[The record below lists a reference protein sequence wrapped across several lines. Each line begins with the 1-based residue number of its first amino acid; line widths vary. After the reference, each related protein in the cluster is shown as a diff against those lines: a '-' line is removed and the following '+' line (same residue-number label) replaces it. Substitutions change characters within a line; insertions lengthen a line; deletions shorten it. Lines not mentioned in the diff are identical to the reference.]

1 MADDHR
7 ITVRTSRSVRS
18 QLFGCHPACASN
30 VWALMTSIAL
40 LGVGVYFVVNSAAKF
55 WIWVYLF
62 AAGGIV
68 LLLEMMTLFTY
79 TTCCRQ
85 RCGKCI
91 KAIWFIDT
99 WKRGLVY
106 VIGGIFCFIPFSVDL
121 RLLCEIRNMMLYK
134 CSGQGFA
141 NFLAQFPV
149 TITLTHLH
157 LPIGQV
163 AHCRCTT
170 TLQQQCIKLGYVQR
184 QLHVATPV
192 DRLSVLHA
200 TCTCL

>member
-30 VWALMTSIAL
+30 VWALMTAIAL
-40 LGVGVYFVVNSAAKF
+40 LGVGVYFVINSAGKF
-55 WIWVYLF
+55 WIWVYLLV
-62 AAGGIV
+62 AGGIV
-68 LLLEMMTLFTY
+68 LLLETMTLFTY

-106 VIGGIFCFIPFSVDL
+106 VVGGIFCFIPFGVDL
-121 RLLCEIRNMMLYK
+121 RLLCGIMLFIAGFLYIAKTCKSTRNPEDRKEL
-134 CSGQGFA
+134 
-141 NFLAQFPV
+141 V
-149 TITLTHLH
+149 EEE
-157 LPIGQV
+157 
-163 AHCRCTT
+163 
-170 TLQQQCIKLGYVQR
+170 QQNQ
-184 QLHVATPV
+184 A
-192 DRLSVLHA
+192 
-200 TCTCL
+200 